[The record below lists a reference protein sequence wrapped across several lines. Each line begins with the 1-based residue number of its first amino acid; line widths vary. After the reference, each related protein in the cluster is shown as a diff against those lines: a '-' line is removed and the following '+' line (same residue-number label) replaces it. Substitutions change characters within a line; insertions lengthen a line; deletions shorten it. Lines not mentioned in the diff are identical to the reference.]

1 MDKNVVKG
9 ITIGKNLI
17 AICLIILSLGLS
29 CVGIK
34 ILLNDLSYMSILE
47 LIQYLTYGAGVML
60 IAEGI
65 KSIKIK

>member
-29 CVGIK
+29 YVGIK

>member
-34 ILLNDLSYMSILE
+34 MLLNDLSYMSILE
-47 LIQYLTYGAGVML
+47 LIQYLTYGACVML